1 MAAARIRVGLIGL
14 GDIGLS
20 QHLPALLRSDAVEIV
35 AVADRDAARRAL
47 AETALAGRTIEVL
60 DDADALLR
68 RDLDAVVIATPPWI
82 TPALAIGALERGR
95 YVLAEK
101 PIAIG
106 LDEALVLERLPAPM
120 ISRLQLGL
128 TYRHDLAIARLHE
141 AVAGGELGNG
151 PLLVH
156 ASIYDEANRRDDPQH
171 AERITAALAHGDPS
185 LHEGAHV
192 FDWLAA
198 ILGSGPEAV
207 ADAWAVTTLE
217 GSPTPNL
224 VGARL
229 RYPGG
234 TVANVEFGWLVDVLP
249 PGFIRITGSRGSAEL
264 DLADFDLEIV
274 TAGATERF
282 VQDAP
287 KMTRCFDRQL
297 EAFVDLVHGRIPAPT
312 VGVADGI
319 STLRISR
326 RIAELV
332 SARQE
337 GGRA

>member
-1 MAAARIRVGLIGL
+1 MDAARVRIGLIGL
-14 GDIGLS
+14 GDIGLT
-20 QHLPALLRSDAVEIV
+20 QHLPALLRSDAVEVV
-35 AVADRDAARRAL
+35 AVADRDASRRAL
-47 AETALAGRTIEVL
+47 ADTALAGRTVEVL
-60 DDADALLR
+60 DDADALLH

-82 TPALAIGALERGR
+82 TPALTIAALERGR

-101 PIAIG
+101 PLAVG

-120 ISRLQLGL
+120 IARMQLGL

-141 AVAGGELGNG
+141 AVTSGELGDG

-156 ASIYDEANRRDDPQH
+156 ASIYDEANRPGDPEH
-171 AERITAALAHGDPS
+171 TTRITAALDHGDPS

-198 ILGSGPEAV
+198 ILGNGPEVV
-207 ADAWAVTTLE
+207 ADAWAITTLD

-234 TVANVEFGWLVDVLP
+234 TVANVEFGWLIDVLP

-264 DLADFDLEIV
+264 DLADFDLEIA
-274 TAGATERF
+274 TAGGTERF
-282 VQDAP
+282 VQEAP

-297 EAFVDLVHGRIPAPT
+297 ESFVELVRGRIPAPA